1 MLYNISTK
9 KEEKKMKVY
18 KPVFDRKWEIVELE
32 SDLLKRFP
40 FSKSKV
46 CYYKNNVGFYGSIYN
61 TDNIFKTR
69 EAAQRWI
76 WGDVD
81 LQEDLFYK

>member
-1 MLYNISTK
+1 
-9 KEEKKMKVY
+9 MKVY

-32 SDLLKRFP
+32 SDLLKRIP
-40 FSKSKV
+40 GTHNTV
-46 CYYKNNVGFYGSIYN
+46 CYYKKNVGFYGSLYN

-76 WGDVD
+76 WKDAD
-81 LQEDLFYK
+81 LQEELFYK

>member
-1 MLYNISTK
+1 
-9 KEEKKMKVY
+9 MKVY

-40 FSKSKV
+40 FTKSKV
-46 CYYKNNVGFYGSIYN
+46 CYYKNSVGFYGPIYN

-76 WGDVD
+76 WVDVD